1 MNTRD
6 RIIDAAEQAIHE
18 YGLAGATTKRIASQ
32 AGCSEAL
39 LYKHF
44 PGKEALLLAVLL
56 ERLPALAPALA
67 ALRERVGQ
75 GDLAD
80 NLTEFALAAVDFYGR
95 AAGIASGVMSDPSL
109 LSGFR
114 SMLAKAG
121 TGPQVPIEALA
132 EALRAEQRLG
142 RLDGAIDAGAAA
154 SLLMG
159 ACFHRA
165 NLAFFTDLTQ
175 PADAW
180 AAAVVATLIRR

>member
-67 ALRERVGQ
+67 ALRERLGE
-75 GDLAD
+75 GDLAG

-95 AAGIASGVMSDPSL
+95 AAGIASGMISDPSL
-109 LSGFR
+109 LSTFR
-114 SMLAKAG
+114 DMLAKGA
-121 TGPQVPIEALA
+121 TGPHLPIEVLA
-132 EALRAEQRLG
+132 EVLRAEQRLG

-165 NLAFFTDLTQ
+165 HLAFFTDLAQ

-180 AAAVVATLIRR
+180 AAAIVATLIRR

>member
-18 YGLAGATTKRIASQ
+18 FGMAGATTKRIASQ

-44 PGKEALLLAVLL
+44 PGKEALILAVLL

-67 ALRERVGQ
+67 TLRERVGQ
-75 GDLAD
+75 GDLAAH
-80 NLTEFALAAVDFYGR
+80 LTEFALAALDFYGR
-95 AAGIASGVMSDPSL
+95 AAAISSGMMSDPSL
-109 LSGFR
+109 LAGFR
-114 SMLAKAG
+114 RMLATTG
-121 TGPQVPIEALA
+121 TGPHLPIEVLA
-132 EALRAEQRLG
+132 EILRAEQELG
-142 RLDGAIDAGAAA
+142 RLDSAMDAGAAA

-165 NLAFFTDLTQ
+165 HLAFFADPRQ

-180 AAAVVATLIRR
+180 AAAIVATLIRR